1 MIFLSLKLP
10 AQTIKLLE
18 NEKIWTVEYADRIS
32 LPPDIRQLTYAYAG
46 DTVIAAA
53 TYGLFGNGAI
63 LREDTIN
70 RKVYAYDEYSLD
82 ARECLLYDFAART
95 GDTLMLC
102 HGLQIVIDS
111 VSQIVLNN
119 GEERKIFYYT
129 GGINGAYYIEGIGS
143 NLGLLE
149 LSETIGP
156 PGLELMCVRKNGTEL
171 YGNRCAEVISSAA
184 EVHLS
189 STGIIVYPNP
199 TTGVVSVDT
208 AVEIGYFQLIDHQG
222 NVMLSKRPGT
232 NTLHFDNLTAG
243 LYLLALYDREAGLI
257 GTKKIVVV
265 E

>member
-18 NEKIWTVEYADRIS
+18 NEKTWTVEYADRIS

-63 LREDTIN
+63 LQEDTIN

-95 GDTLMLC
+95 GDTLTLC

-119 GEERKIFYYT
+119 GKERKIFYYT

-149 LSETIGP
+149 LSEAIGP
-156 PGLELMCVRKNGTEL
+156 PSLELMCVRTNGVEL
-171 YGNRCAEVISSAA
+171 YGNRCREVVSSVFEASLQRP
-184 EVHLS
+184 VPSL
-189 STGIIVYPNP
+189 YPNP
-199 TTGVVSVDT
+199 ATDQVVIDSSVP
-208 AVEIGYFQLIDHQG
+208 VGYVQLIDLWG
-222 NVMLSKRPGT
+222 RIVMQARPRA
-232 NTLHFDNLTAG
+232 NTLQLDNVKRG
-243 LYLLALYDREAGLI
+243 WYLLILYDQRGYRIGMEKILI
-257 GTKKIVVV
+257 FQ
-265 E
+265 